1 MARPPRPERKT
12 ELLEQILDYLL
23 ESTLADLTF
32 RSLADGLGI
41 SSYVLVYHFGNRE
54 QLVGEIIRGITSR
67 FQGID
72 AGAPSAGVRELIE
85 WAKGAF
91 ALTLD
96 HRGRHLQR
104 LEFEAAVQDVVAPEP
119 RRVGAELIERW
130 SGFLSG
136 WLVGQGLSP
145 ERAKVIGRAYVGAIM
160 GTLYDYVI
168 TGDRSAAL
176 ASFDVLADGFASRLA
191 TGGGPMASAR
201 RGELRSP

>member
-67 FQGID
+67 FQGVD
-72 AGAPSAGVRELIE
+72 AEAPPAGLRELVE
-85 WAKGAF
+85 WGRGVF
-91 ALTLD
+91 ALSLD

-104 LEFEAAVQDVVAPEP
+104 LEFEAAVQDVVAEEP
-119 RRVGAELIERW
+119 RQVGAQLMERW
-130 SGFLSG
+130 SGFLSD
-136 WLVGQGLSP
+136 WLVSQGLP
-145 ERAKVIGRAYVGAIM
+145 QQRARAIGRAYVGAVM
-160 GTLYDYVI
+160 GTLYDFVL
-168 TGDRSAAL
+168 TGDREAAL
-176 ASFDVLADGFASRLA
+176 ASFDVLAEGFASRLA
-191 TGGGPMASAR
+191 TGGGPVASAR
-201 RGELRSP
+201 RGEMQSF